1 VVNDGYDDNSV
12 ELLGTHKPAGK
23 LRGGKYSIY
32 EGGTR
37 MPFITHWRGRIAPG
51 VSEALISQ
59 VDLLRSL
66 ASLVNQPVPKGGAPD
81 SLDEL
86 PALLG
91 KSQKGRET
99 LVEEATVLAIRTP
112 RWKLVDRSQRPG
124 AHPSPMYM
132 PKPLTPKEKAIE
144 QLMMPGEI
152 DYPVAALELYDLK
165 NDPSETRN
173 VADAHPEIVKQL
185 QGQLAQLRSQGH
197 S

>member
-1 VVNDGYDDNSV
+1 
-12 ELLGTHKPAGK
+12 
-23 LRGGKYSIY
+23 
-32 EGGTR
+32 

-66 ASLVNQPVPKGGAPD
+66 ASLVDQPVPKGGAPD

-91 KSQKGRET
+91 KSPKGRET

-112 RWKLVDRSQRPG
+112 RWKLVDRNQRPG
-124 AHPSPMYM
+124 AHPSPRYM
-132 PKPLTPKEKAIE
+132 PKPLSPKEKAIE

-185 QGQLAQLRSQGH
+185 QSQLAQLRSQGH